1 MSQSSFSPS
10 SLQLWVEA
18 AQTHSCTAFAVL
30 LDISAASP
38 LLGADGSV
46 ASLTHSVCDKLA
58 RQGTVQMQPSAAAPA
73 QALEP
78 QTAIF
83 TRPVLAPLQAV
94 PEMQI
99 PAAPAIGPLS
109 SKSNVQTLLL

>member
-1 MSQSSFSPS
+1 
-10 SLQLWVEA
+10 
-18 AQTHSCTAFAVL
+18 
-30 LDISAASP
+30 
-38 LLGADGSV
+38 
-46 ASLTHSVCDKLA
+46 
-58 RQGTVQMQPSAAAPA
+58 MQPSAAAPA

-99 PAAPAIGPLS
+99 PAAPAI
-109 SKSNVQTLLL
+109 